1 MNLLLHFADRIASL
15 ILVERDDLKGLQM
28 ASFLEYAKKYEVKEN
43 EAVVAFL
50 SVLGR
55 QKEAFEK
62 GEFNRRSW
70 VKKDGAG
77 FSVKLGKIEKS
88 YFLPKKEDVITF
100 LDLAASGARE
110 DEDFIPLI
118 EAAYAK
124 PAETPKP
131 RRGRK
136 PKGGEVGNG

>member
-1 MNLLLHFADRIASL
+1 
-15 ILVERDDLKGLQM
+15 M
-28 ASFLEYAKKYEVKEN
+28 ATFLEYAKKYEVKQN

-50 SVLGR
+50 SALGK

-77 FSVKLGKIEKS
+77 FSVKLGKIEKA

-100 LDLAASGARE
+100 LDLAATGARE
-110 DEDFIPLI
+110 EEDFIVLI
-118 EAAYAK
+118 EAAYRK
-124 PAETPKP
+124 PAEEPLK